1 MAFLTFLAVRVARA
15 SLFSF
20 SLSSFSVRARP
31 LLRARF
37 LTCVAG
43 CAGGRGGRVGRGVPV
58 GHGVRG
64 VLVVCHDSM
73 VAGGRSRR
81 QSV

>member
-1 MAFLTFLAVRVARA
+1 MAFLASLVARA

-20 SLSSFSVRARP
+20 SPFSFSLRARP
-31 LLRARF
+31 LVRARF

-73 VAGGRSRR
+73 VAGGRPRR
-81 QSV
+81 QSE